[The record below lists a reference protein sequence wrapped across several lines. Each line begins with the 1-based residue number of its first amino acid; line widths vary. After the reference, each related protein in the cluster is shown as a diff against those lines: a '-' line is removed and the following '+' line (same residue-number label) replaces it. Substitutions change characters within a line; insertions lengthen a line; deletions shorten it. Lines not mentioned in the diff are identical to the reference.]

1 MILFS
6 SNLKFLRESSGKKQ
20 GELASFLGVKANTI
34 SNYEQGISEP
44 DFVLLEKIIEYFNIS
59 GYDLLFEDVKLG
71 KSRNLKSDS
80 GFMNEDPN
88 QRIIRAQ
95 DETIETQRKF
105 IFRVEDEN
113 KYLRK
118 QIEELKP
125 GESGQKRKVG

>member
-80 GFMNEDPN
+80 DCNNKNALEM
-88 QRIIRAQ
+88 IRDLAS
-95 DETIETQRKF
+95 
-105 IFRVEDEN
+105 EN
-113 KYLRK
+113 ALLKK
-118 QIEELKP
+118 ENEELKR
-125 GESGQKRKVG
+125 GDQRDARDADFVIVR

>member
-6 SNLKFLRESSGKKQ
+6 SNLKYLRESSGKKQ

-80 GFMNEDPN
+80 DCNNKNALEM
-88 QRIIRAQ
+88 IRDLAS
-95 DETIETQRKF
+95 
-105 IFRVEDEN
+105 EN
-113 KYLRK
+113 ALLKK
-118 QIEELKP
+118 QNEELKR
-125 GESGQKRKVG
+125 GDQRDARDADFVVAG

>member
-20 GELASFLGVKANTI
+20 GELASFLVVKANTI

-80 GFMNEDPN
+80 DCNNKNALEM
-88 QRIIRAQ
+88 IRDLAS
-95 DETIETQRKF
+95 
-105 IFRVEDEN
+105 EN
-113 KYLRK
+113 ALLKK
-118 QIEELKP
+118 ENEELKR
-125 GESGQKRKVG
+125 GDQRDARDAHFVVVR

>member
-6 SNLKFLRESSGKKQ
+6 SNFKFLRESSGKKQ

-71 KSRNLKSDS
+71 KLRNLKSDS
-80 GFMNEDPN
+80 DCNNKNALEM
-88 QRIIRAQ
+88 IRDLAS
-95 DETIETQRKF
+95 
-105 IFRVEDEN
+105 EN
-113 KYLRK
+113 ALLKK
-118 QIEELKP
+118 ENEELKR
-125 GESGQKRKVG
+125 GDQRDARDADFVVVG

>member
-80 GFMNEDPN
+80 DYNNKNALEM
-88 QRIIRAQ
+88 IRDLAS
-95 DETIETQRKF
+95 
-105 IFRVEDEN
+105 EN
-113 KYLRK
+113 ALLKK
-118 QIEELKP
+118 EIEELKP
-125 GESGQKRKVG
+125 GESGQKRKAL